1 MSIRAIDW
9 AFKQN
14 INHVDKIVL
23 LALADYASDTGLA
36 FPSTETISRKTNLST
51 RNVIRVLDRLVK
63 GSLIQDTSQ
72 RVGRTKQIK
81 VYCLKAADETALKT
95 DCKSPF
101 KTDNE
106 SFLKTDCKLR
116 KTDSQSPVRLTPSQS
131 EPSEEPS
138 EEPAPCR
145 PPNGGQQTEPDLI
158 EDFQTA
164 KFLICKLILK
174 GKNPNRQWSYDAEA
188 NLARQLPIP
197 KLEIERVAWFR
208 MKPDDGSQELEM
220 RKTTTETGLMAYWS
234 DEVTRA
240 TAYWEKLY
248 GWREKKKAA
257 G

>member
-36 FPSTETISRKTNLST
+36 FPATETISRKTNLST
-51 RNVIRVLDRLVK
+51 RNVIRVLDGLVK

-81 VYCLKAADETALKT
+81 VYCLKAADETALM
-95 DCKSPF
+95 
-101 KTDNE
+101 TDNE
-106 SFLKTDCKLR
+106 SPLKTDFKSR
-116 KTDSQSPVRLTPSQS
+116 KTDSQSPLRLTPSQS
-131 EPSEEPS
+131 EPSGEPS

-164 KFLICKLILK
+164 KLLICKLILK
-174 GKNPNRQWSYDAEA
+174 GKNPKRQWSYDAEA
-188 NLARQLPIP
+188 NLAR
-197 KLEIERVAWFR
+197 
-208 MKPDDGSQELEM
+208 
-220 RKTTTETGLMAYWS
+220 
-234 DEVTRA
+234 
-240 TAYWEKLY
+240 
-248 GWREKKKAA
+248 
-257 G
+257 